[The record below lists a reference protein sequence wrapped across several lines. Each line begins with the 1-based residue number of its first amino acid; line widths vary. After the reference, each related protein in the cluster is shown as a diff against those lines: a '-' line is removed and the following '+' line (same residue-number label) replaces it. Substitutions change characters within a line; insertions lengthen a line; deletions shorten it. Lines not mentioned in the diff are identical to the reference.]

1 MIGIIQGVNDPSFLV
16 RKKKHY
22 VALSGP
28 GRPRWLVVATGTVF
42 RIWPDPN
49 DRHSVPRRT
58 YWPVR
63 PRSGQCRKAT
73 EHRRT
78 MHGTCTHYLS
88 HAVASSMFNRS
99 TPTKTQAIYY
109 FPERTGISHTSSFSQ
124 PGGFTDDV
132 SRTAGG
138 QKSLALEYQST

>member
-1 MIGIIQGVNDPSFLV
+1 MIGNIKGVNDPS
-16 RKKKHY
+16 
-22 VALSGP
+22 LSGP

-42 RIWPDPN
+42 RVWPDPN

-78 MHGTCTHYLS
+78 CTHYLS

-99 TPTKTQAIYY
+99 TPTMTQAFYY
-109 FPERTGISHTSSFSQ
+109 FPEPTGISHSSSFSHSGGLYGRCIKDGWRGQ
-124 PGGFTDDV
+124 PNQRDKNRSHWNIKAHKPTPP
-132 SRTAGG
+132 AHM
-138 QKSLALEYQST
+138 